1 MHASAY
7 QTARQFFEVYA
18 PALPYGTVVEIG
30 SRQAAEGQRTLRTLC
45 PSHLDYV
52 GLDLEPGIN
61 VDIVMNDPYV
71 LPLGDGC
78 ADIVLC
84 TSVFEHCDF
93 FWELFE
99 QILRVLKPG
108 GLIYVNAPSNGYVHR
123 HPVDCWRFYPDS
135 GVALAQWGQRRGHD
149 VALLESFITDEDQS
163 ENPEEIWNDFVGVFI
178 KGRDKASVYPRRMMD
193 LREDY
198 VNARRP
204 ERPELVRANRFPGRS
219 QEEVARIL
227 RRRQVGSKRVRLYQ
241 IAYSEQTW
249 QSVPAG
255 MLPLDNRSNERP
267 DWAEYWPIRR
277 FLQNEALDEDVLY
290 GFLSPRFSE
299 KMFFPPE
306 ALIDFAASVEDDVDV
321 AAFSPFFDRRA
332 VFRNVFEQA
341 EYSHPGMMDLCKR
354 VAKEAMPGV
363 DLEELVNTSMT
374 AIFCNYFAARP
385 RFWRQW
391 LALCEKVFAM
401 AESPA
406 HPCAAALNRGYLY
419 GDGTM
424 PAKVF
429 VIERMASLLLGASS
443 DFKIAKFG
451 KSTLTPVFGDL
462 PYALLASLDTLKM
475 QGLNGQ
481 PMLLDAFTR
490 IQHEILNGEAV
501 RQERAK
507 FVVPNLEPG
516 LGHVPSR
523 GYERWGDMP
532 ETMRETAAQEDA
544 QAGLGWLVRRLLK

>member
-18 PALPYGTVVEIG
+18 IALPFGTVVEIG
-30 SRQAAEGQRTLRTLC
+30 SRQAAEEQRTLRTLC

-71 LPLGDGC
+71 LPLGDD
-78 ADIVLC
+78 AIDIVLC

-135 GVALAQWGQRRGHD
+135 GVALAGWGSRRGHD
-149 VALLESFITDEDQS
+149 VALLESFIADEDRH
-163 ENPEEIWNDFVGVFI
+163 ENPEEIWNDFVGVFV
-178 KGRDKASVYPRRMMD
+178 KGRDKAAMYPQRMMD
-193 LREDY
+193 MREDY

-219 QEEVARIL
+219 HDEVTRAL
-227 RRRQVGSKRVRLYQ
+227 QRRQFGSGRVHLYQ

-249 QSVPAG
+249 ASVPEI
-255 MLPLDNRSNERP
+255 MLPLDNRANERP

-277 FLQNEALDEDVLY
+277 FLQTETLDENVLY

-299 KMFFPPE
+299 KLFFPPE
-306 ALIDFAASVEDDVDV
+306 ALIDFAASVDEDVDV

-332 VFRNVFEQA
+332 VFLNVFEQS
-341 EYSHPGMMDLCKR
+341 EYSHPGMMDLCKEI
-354 VAKEAMPGV
+354 VKETMPGI
-363 DLEELVNTSMT
+363 DLGELVNTSMT
-374 AIFCNYFAARP
+374 AIFCNYFAAKP

-391 LALCEKVFAM
+391 LAVCEQVFAM

-406 HPCAAALNRGYLY
+406 HSCSAALNRGYVY
-419 GDGTM
+419 GNGTM

-429 VIERMASLLLGASS
+429 VIERMASLLLAAS
-443 DFKIAKFG
+443 DKFKVAKFE
-451 KSTLTPVFGDL
+451 KSTLTPVFGEL
-462 PYALLASLDTLKM
+462 PYALLASLDNLKM
-475 QGLNGQ
+475 QGLKGQ
-481 PMLLDAFTR
+481 PMLLNAFR
-490 IQHEILNGEAV
+490 QIQREILNGEAV
-501 RQERAK
+501 RQEREK
-507 FVVPNLEPG
+507 FVSPNLKPG
-516 LGHVPSR
+516 MGHAPSR
-523 GYERWGDMP
+523 GYEHWVGELKAEQGAD
-532 ETMRETAAQEDA
+532 E
-544 QAGLGWLVRRLLK
+544 QAGLGWVLSRIFK